1 MRNDER
7 NQEAVLYIKK
17 KVLKLLKK
25 LAPKS
30 VKGFVH
36 FGFEDPATTGKILMY
51 LAMIYPVLP
60 RKLIID
66 PGFDD
71 TDIYGN
77 IFIKGHFS
85 LITPVMCF
93 LGVYFNKDI
102 RRMRRLLKKY
112 KEKTS

>member
-1 MRNDER
+1 
-7 NQEAVLYIKK
+7 
-17 KVLKLLKK
+17 
-25 LAPKS
+25 
-30 VKGFVH
+30 
-36 FGFEDPATTGKILMY
+36 
-51 LAMIYPVLP
+51 MIYPVLP